1 MRLSCLRIPIR
12 AKILNS
18 HDPWPNMLEFPRIHQ
33 KKSSI
38 NRRLVHS
45 RTDRSRSI
53 TTMHTG
59 KVPWRVH
66 TISSSST
73 TDIFKVCLPVDSK
86 HRLFMKRPANCSVLL
101 MPITNNDVNA
111 CGFDRVDRFS
121 YESLAFFKEKRRST
135 NREIALQWTSCKD
148 RAIGLC
154 SCDQGTSRVGICMDR

>member
-1 MRLSCLRIPIR
+1 MHLSCLRIPIR

-18 HDPWPNMLEFPRIHQ
+18 HDPWPNKLEFPLIHQ

-53 TTMHTG
+53 TTTHTG
-59 KVPWRVH
+59 KLPWRVH

-86 HRLFMKRPANCSVLL
+86 HRLLMKRPANCTVPL

-111 CGFDRVDRFS
+111 CGFDRVVRFS
-121 YESLAFFKEKRRST
+121 YGPSALSLGKKKKK
-135 NREIALQWTSCKD
+135 NG
-148 RAIGLC
+148 GLRIERLPNN
-154 SCDQGTSRVGICMDR
+154 G